1 MSDYSFIRILTLIEK
16 SGYMDYKHNNYEEFI
31 KKFMANDNLGEEDM
45 TERQWQILNAAIKV
59 FSEKGYGSSRTSEIA
74 KEADVAEGTI
84 FRYYKTKKDLLMG
97 LIIPFATE
105 FIRPLV
111 LESAMKILE
120 NRGDKNIDEVL
131 RELMVDRIDL
141 VRKNVPLIK
150 TVLIEASYQPE
161 LLNILKEEVVSKA
174 IPIIKNLIDS
184 YTKKG
189 EIRDIDPVLVLRSA
203 VSLIGGYIFL
213 SSIFPDYF
221 AGDGDKN
228 EVDKLA
234 DILLNGIKKK

>member
-1 MSDYSFIRILTLIEK
+1 
-16 SGYMDYKHNNYEEFI
+16 MDFKDTDFEEFI
-31 KKFMANDNLGEEDM
+31 QKFLTNSNLVEEEI

-74 KEADVAEGTI
+74 KEAEVAEGTI

-97 LIIPFATE
+97 LIIPFATK

-111 LESAMKILE
+111 LESLVKITE
-120 NRGDKNIDEVL
+120 NRGDKSIDEVL
-131 RELMVDRIDL
+131 REVMVDRIDL

-161 LLNILKEEVVSKA
+161 LLDILKKEVISKGL
-174 IPIIKNLIDS
+174 PVVGKLIGNYVEKD
-184 YTKKG
+184 
-189 EIRDIDPVLVLRSA
+189 EIRDIDTVLILRSI

-213 SSIFPDYF
+213 SSVFPEYF
-221 AGDGDKN
+221 AGDGDRQ

-234 DILLNGIKKK
+234 DILLNGIRKK